1 VSRASV
7 PGVRSPS
14 AVVRC
19 PRDALIVAVGAV
31 LLVLSALPVS
41 RSRVSWFE
49 VDVFRLINDR
59 TVLPFAV
66 VWVVMQLGNML
77 VIPASALVA
86 AGFRRFRLALGILV
100 GGLATYYLAKVVK
113 DIVVR
118 GRPGSLLPDVELR
131 GAGAV
136 GRGYISGHAAVVTF
150 IAVLAWPWL
159 GRRMR
164 IAVAI
169 VIGVV
174 CLTRVYVGAHL
185 PLDVIGGAALGVA
198 VAGVVRLLLGRPSP
212 CS

>member
-1 VSRASV
+1 MTS
-7 PGVRSPS
+7 VRSTPS
-14 AVVRC
+14 RLAVVRC
-19 PRDALIVAVGAV
+19 PRDGLLALAGFV
-31 LLVLSALPVS
+31 LLVLSALPVD
-41 RSRVSWFE
+41 RDRVPALE
-49 VDVFRLINDR
+49 VDAFRLLNDR

-66 VWVVMQLGNML
+66 VWVVMQMGNML

-86 AGFRRFRLALGILV
+86 ALARRFRLAAGILL
-100 GGLATYYLAKVVK
+100 GGLGTYYLAKVVK

-118 GRPGSLLPDVELR
+118 GRPGSLLSDVELR

-169 VIGVV
+169 AVVVV

-185 PLDVIGGAALGVA
+185 PLDVIGGAALGLA
-198 VAGVVRLLLGRPSP
+198 IAGIVRLLLGRPGP

>member
-7 PGVRSPS
+7 RGVRSRFT
-14 AVVRC
+14 VVRC
-19 PRDALIVAVGAV
+19 PRDALIAVVGAA
-31 LLVLSALPVS
+31 LLVVSALPVD
-41 RSRVSWFE
+41 RFRVSPWE
-49 VDVFRLINDR
+49 VEVFRLINDR
-59 TVLPFAV
+59 TVLPFAA

-86 AGFRRFRLALGILV
+86 AVLRRFRLALGILV
-100 GGLATYYLAKVVK
+100 GGLATYYLAKVIK

-118 GRPGSLLPDVELR
+118 GRPGSLMPDVELR
-131 GAGAV
+131 GAGAL

-169 VIGVV
+169 VVGVV

-185 PLDVIGGAALGVA
+185 PLDVIGGAALGLTI
-198 VAGVVRLLLGRPSP
+198 AGVVRLLLGRPGP

>member
-7 PGVRSPS
+7 RGVRSRFT
-14 AVVRC
+14 VVRC
-19 PRDALIVAVGAV
+19 PRDALIAVVGAA
-31 LLVLSALPVS
+31 LLVVSALPVD
-41 RSRVSWFE
+41 RFRVSPWE
-49 VDVFRLINDR
+49 VEVFRLINDR
-59 TVLPFAV
+59 TVLPFAA

-86 AGFRRFRLALGILV
+86 AVLRRFRLALGILV
-100 GGLATYYLAKVVK
+100 GGLATYYLAKVIK

-118 GRPGSLLPDVELR
+118 GRPGSLMPDVELR
-131 GAGAV
+131 GAGAL
-136 GRGYISGHAAVVTF
+136 GRGFISGHAAVVTF

-169 VIGVV
+169 VVGVV

-185 PLDVIGGAALGVA
+185 PLDVIGGAALGLTI
-198 VAGVVRLLLGRPSP
+198 AGVVRLLLGRPGP

>member
-7 PGVRSPS
+7 RGVRSRFT
-14 AVVRC
+14 VVRC
-19 PRDALIVAVGAV
+19 PRDALIAVVGAA
-31 LLVLSALPVS
+31 LLVVSALPVD
-41 RSRVSWFE
+41 RFRVSPWE
-49 VDVFRLINDR
+49 VEVFRLINDR
-59 TVLPFAV
+59 TVLPFAA

-86 AGFRRFRLALGILV
+86 AVLRRFRLALGILV

-118 GRPGSLLPDVELR
+118 GRPGSLMPDVELR
-131 GAGAV
+131 GAGAL

-169 VIGVV
+169 VVGVV

-185 PLDVIGGAALGVA
+185 PLDVIGGAALGLTI
-198 VAGVVRLLLGRPSP
+198 AGVARLLLGRPGP

>member
-1 VSRASV
+1 MTS
-7 PGVRSPS
+7 VRSTPS
-14 AVVRC
+14 RVGIVRC
-19 PRDALIVAVGAV
+19 PRDGLLALAGFV
-31 LLVLSALPVS
+31 LLVLSALPVD
-41 RSRVSWFE
+41 RDRVSVLE
-49 VDVFRLINDR
+49 AEAFRLINGR

-66 VWVVMQLGNML
+66 VWVIMQLGNML

-86 AGFRRFRLALGILV
+86 AITRRFRLAVGILL

-118 GRPGSLLPDVELR
+118 GRPGALLSDVELR
-131 GAGAV
+131 GAGAL
-136 GRGYISGHAAVVTF
+136 GRGFISGHAAVVTF

-164 IAVAI
+164 IAVA
-169 VIGVV
+169 VVVVVV

-185 PLDVIGGAALGVA
+185 PLDVVGGAAFGLA
-198 VAGVVRLLLGRPSP
+198 IAGVIRLLLGRPGP

>member
-1 VSRASV
+1 MTS
-7 PGVRSPS
+7 VRSAAS
-14 AVVRC
+14 RLGVVRC
-19 PRDALIVAVGAV
+19 RRDGLLALGGFV
-31 LLVLSALPVS
+31 LLVLSALPVN
-41 RSRVSWFE
+41 RDRVPEWE
-49 VDVFRLINDR
+49 AEAFRIINGR

-86 AGFRRFRLALGILV
+86 ALTRRFRLAAGILL

-118 GRPGSLLPDVELR
+118 GRPGSLLSDVELR
-131 GAGAV
+131 GAGAL

-164 IAVAI
+164 VAVAI
-169 VIGVV
+169 VVAVV
-174 CLTRVYVGAHL
+174 CVTRVYVGAHL
-185 PLDVIGGAALGVA
+185 PLDVIGGAAFGLA
-198 VAGVVRLLLGRPSP
+198 IAGVVRILLGRPGP

>member
-1 VSRASV
+1 MTS
-7 PGVRSPS
+7 VRSTPS
-14 AVVRC
+14 RLGIVRC
-19 PRDALIVAVGAV
+19 SRDVLLAVAGFV
-31 LLVLSALPVS
+31 LLVLSALPVD
-41 RSRVSWFE
+41 RDGVSALE
-49 VDVFRLINDR
+49 ADAFRLINSR

-66 VWVVMQLGNML
+66 VWVIMQLGNML

-86 AGFRRFRLALGILV
+86 ALTRRFRLAAGILL

-118 GRPGSLLPDVELR
+118 GRPGSLLSDVELR
-131 GAGAV
+131 GAGAL
-136 GRGYISGHAAVVTF
+136 GRGFISGHAAVVTF

-164 IAVAI
+164 IAVAA
-169 VIGVV
+169 VVVVV

-185 PLDVIGGAALGVA
+185 PLDVVGGAAFGLA
-198 VAGVVRLLLGRPSP
+198 IAGVVRLLLGRPGP